1 MKLTNMLSRGFEKCN
16 TEYQKAVR
24 NLSESDAVQKIRNK
38 AGEYTDRFIGSDEEL
53 RHVLDKGKESAK
65 STGEFLKSVGSY
77 TSDMISRLF
86 KK

>member
-1 MKLTNMLSRGFEKCN
+1 MKLTNMISKGFEKCN
-16 TEYQKAVR
+16 AQYQKAVR
-24 NLSESDAVQKIRNK
+24 NLSESDTMQNIRNK
-38 AGEYTDRFIGSDEEL
+38 AGEYTDRFVGSDEEL

-77 TSDMISRLF
+77 TSEKISNLF

>member
-16 TEYQKAVR
+16 DQYKRAVR
-24 NLSESDAVQKIRNK
+24 NLSESDAVQKARNK

-77 TSDMISRLF
+77 TSEMISRLF

>member
-1 MKLTNMLSRGFEKCN
+1 MKLTNMISKGFEKCN

-38 AGEYTDRFIGSDEEL
+38 AGEYTDRFVGSDEEL
-53 RHVLDKGKESAK
+53 RHVLDKGKESAE

-77 TSDMISRLF
+77 TSEKISNLF

>member
-16 TEYQKAVR
+16 DQYKRAVR
-24 NLSESDAVQKIRNK
+24 NLSESDAVQKARNK

-65 STGEFLKSVGSY
+65 STGEFLKTVGSY

>member
-24 NLSESDAVQKIRNK
+24 NLSESDAVQKARNK

>member
-1 MKLTNMLSRGFEKCN
+1 MKLTNMISKGFEKCN
-16 TEYQKAVR
+16 AQYQKAVR
-24 NLSESDAVQKIRNK
+24 NLSESDTVQNIRNK
-38 AGEYTDRFIGSDEEL
+38 AGEYTDRFVGSDEEL

-77 TSDMISRLF
+77 TSEKISNLF

>member
-16 TEYQKAVR
+16 DQYKRAVR
-24 NLSESDAVQKIRNK
+24 NLSESDAVQKARNK

-53 RHVLDKGKESAK
+53 RHVLDKGKETAK

-86 KK
+86 KN

>member
-1 MKLTNMLSRGFEKCN
+1 MLSRGFEKCN

-24 NLSESDAVQKIRNK
+24 NLSESDAVQKARNK

>member
-16 TEYQKAVR
+16 DQYKRAVR
-24 NLSESDAVQKIRNK
+24 NLSESDAVQKARNK

>member
-1 MKLTNMLSRGFEKCN
+1 MLSRGFEKCN
-16 TEYQKAVR
+16 DQYKRAVR
-24 NLSESDAVQKIRNK
+24 NLSESDAVQKARNK

>member
-38 AGEYTDRFIGSDEEL
+38 AGEYTDRFVGSDEEL